1 MVRTWK
7 EMKNDEIWSIWSNYV
22 RTEVMIDPCRLN
34 YYEKDK
40 PIKLTPMEIHRLV
53 EELLDRLEIKEGKNG

>member
-1 MVRTWK
+1 MVRAWK
-7 EMKNDEIWSIWSNYV
+7 EMKSDEIWSIWSNYV
-22 RTEVMIDPCRLN
+22 RTDFTTDSCGLN

-53 EELLDRLEIKEGKNG
+53 EELLDRLEIKEGTNG